1 MKEIKALIQ
10 PSKLYDVVMA
20 LHRIPSMPGFI
31 TSDIRGFPRGHADPE
46 SQSHGIDAIDS
57 FEMMKVECV
66 VPDSLAPLVVET
78 IARVARTGYSRDGRI
93 IISAV
98 EDAVKIRTG
107 QHGEEAV

>member
-20 LHRIPSMPGFI
+20 LHRIQSMPGFI
-31 TSDIRGFPRGHADPE
+31 VSDIRGFPRGHADPE
-46 SQSHGIDAIDS
+46 SQSHEVDSIDS

-66 VPDSLAPLVVET
+66 VPDSLAHLVVEA
-78 IARVARTGYSRDGRI
+78 IALSAHTGNPRDGQI
-93 IISAV
+93 VISTV
-98 EDAVKIRTG
+98 EDMVKIRTG